1 VAALVRVGLGVDRD
15 DSDRDDE
22 EVALEDDLE
31 LVVDTAAIEEAAEET
46 AGALRLEL
54 ERGRDEAADD
64 AAEVVV
70 SSWGERFLTKRLR
83 ASWSRR

>member
-22 EVALEDDLE
+22 EVALEDELE
-31 LVVDTAAIEEAAEET
+31 LVVDTAAIEEVAEET

-54 ERGRDEAADD
+54 ERGRDEDTDD

-70 SSWGERFLTKRLR
+70 ASWGERFLTKRLR